1 MYARQQHIIRQ
12 SESQQPQAV
21 TLANPFRIPL
31 HRKRKVKKDPWSKT
45 PCASFLSVSF
55 FWSESCGRR
64 LTGELW
70 HDLPYSSTSKIKKVF
85 FVFCPHTLTHV
96 AQAPYLSGFQGWG
109 QGWGQIFTLTP
120 SHPHFSGKKPRRYAA
135 VASRLSSTSGTTSS
149 IKRSWKEISLPTSR
163 DCQTRRTPSGNTS
176 ICTFAPL
183 PKASVPIGVLEYF
196 NRSTWVIQCK
206 YWSNPIRST
215 GVFQCK
221 YWSNPI
227 RSTGVIQ

>member
-31 HRKRKVKKDPWSKT
+31 HRKRKVKKKIRGQRLRVHSFYPW
-45 PCASFLSVSF
+45 AF

-120 SHPHFSGKKPRRYAA
+120 SLPHFSGKNPRRYAA

-183 PKASVPIGVLEYF
+183 PKASVPIGVLE
-196 NRSTWVIQCK
+196 
-206 YWSNPIRST
+206 
-215 GVFQCK
+215 
-221 YWSNPI
+221 
-227 RSTGVIQ
+227 